1 MSVPRVLVARAF
13 APGHVTGIFRPE
25 ATQRDPRA
33 RGSVGAGVVLE
44 LGAWAEARFAP
55 GSRSGVRVVADSP
68 GSWPISGDVARR
80 LAPPTPGLLTVR
92 LTHDLPVGQGFGMS
106 AAGAL
111 ATALAVGSLSN
122 RSRGHA
128 VRVAHLADLFGGG
141 GLGGVAAILGGG
153 LEIRKRPGVPPF
165 GDVMHRRFSLAMLVG
180 VVGRAIPSPSI
191 LGDAQA
197 LRRITD
203 ASRGWEDL
211 SRHPSADRFFRWSER
226 FTDRAG
232 LASPAVTR
240 TLAALRRRGAVAC
253 QAMFGQSFFAVPRSE
268 EARTACLEWLEG
280 EGVRAVEIRASPRG
294 AHLVPTGTRQSVL
307 PRAHRV

>member
-1 MSVPRVLVARAF
+1 
-13 APGHVTGIFRPE
+13 
-25 ATQRDPRA
+25 
-33 RGSVGAGVVLE
+33 
-44 LGAWAEARFAP
+44 
-55 GSRSGVRVVADSP
+55 
-68 GSWPISGDVARR
+68 
-80 LAPPTPGLLTVR
+80 
-92 LTHDLPVGQGFGMS
+92 MS

-153 LEIRKRPGVPPF
+153 LEIRRRPGVLPF
-165 GDVMHRRFSLAMLVG
+165 GEVVHRRFPLAMLVG
-180 VVGRAIPSPSI
+180 VVGRTIPSPSV
-191 LGDAQA
+191 LGDAEA

-240 TLAALRRRGAVAC
+240 ALTALRRRGAVAC
-253 QAMFGQSFFAVPRSE
+253 QAMFGQSFFAVPRSRE
-268 EARTACLEWLEG
+268 TRTACLEWLEG
-280 EGVRAVEIRASPRG
+280 EGVRAVEIRASTCG
-294 AHLVPTGTRQSVL
+294 AHLVHTGTRQSVF
-307 PRAHRV
+307 PRAHRL